1 MNLEKRFLLENRAA
15 LSIHETARALGVS
28 EGLIRKFL
36 PQLPSMRLGERVL
49 IPVEPLKHWLAE
61 QAKAQQ
67 NEAERVS
74 QQILDALKAGSD
86 EK

>member
-1 MNLEKRFLLENRAA
+1 MSKKDPFTGHVAYGIKQAA
-15 LSIHETARALGVS
+15 QALCVS
-28 EGLIRKFL
+28 EGLVRKHL
-36 PQLPSMRLGERVL
+36 SEIPCMRLGERVL

-86 EK
+86 EM